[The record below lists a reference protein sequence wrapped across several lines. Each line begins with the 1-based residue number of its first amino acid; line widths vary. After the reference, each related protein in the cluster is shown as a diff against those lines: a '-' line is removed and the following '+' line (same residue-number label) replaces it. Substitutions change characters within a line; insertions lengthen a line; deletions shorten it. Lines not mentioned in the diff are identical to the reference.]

1 MSLIVKA
8 YLEKPDK
15 TEEIRRFA
23 LDSDVAASF
32 AYLTKKLSQVFPT
45 LGNDNYA
52 VYWKDEED
60 DLISVS
66 SDDELTL
73 ALGCIREDIFKIFI
87 KEQSGAGK
95 YDGQVH
101 PGVVCDVCEENI
113 KGIRYKCTTCL
124 DYDLCGKCE
133 GKGIHSEH
141 EMMRIATPR
150 QHFGPFRGPGQFGPC
165 GPPPPPHGAPGQAPP
180 PPPFYGGMAH
190 GPWMGNPFWFGG
202 RCPKRHQKRQ
212 EKEKGSPVDSEKAGP
227 SNETNEQQ
235 QGQQAEGGA
244 QAGFFDGGDF
254 LKKIGESV
262 AMMLDPLGIDVDID
276 VEHNGKREKAAGG
289 KKAGE
294 GKGDKSKGPKN
305 GKKQEKKAENPSK
318 ENTEQMDTEEETQK
332 KQQSADMTVSWEA
345 QVARDVDLQDDKEKT
360 QEKAQQEKA
369 PEKPTEKPTEPAAE
383 QPDGEWTMV
392 NKSPSPVSSPISDAM
407 EVRPS
412 APTPSPSVPA
422 QAPAPPTGNIYPGLA
437 DYIAEIET
445 EHPNPKI
452 ANALRQM
459 ANMGFSNDGGWL
471 TRLLE
476 AKDGDIGQVLDAI
489 HPNRRQ

>member
-23 LDSDVAASF
+23 LDPDVAASF

-52 VYWKDEED
+52 VYWKDEEG
-60 DLISVS
+60 DLIAVS

-73 ALGCIREDIFKIFI
+73 ALGCIKEEIFKIYL
-87 KEQSGAGK
+87 KEQTGAAK
-95 YDGQVH
+95 NDGQVH

-133 GKGIHSEH
+133 GKGLHSEH

-150 QHFGPFRGPGQFGPC
+150 QPFGQFRGAGPFGPC
-165 GPPPPPHGAPGQAPP
+165 GPPPPPHQGPAPP
-180 PPPFYGGMAH
+180 PPYFGGMPH
-190 GPWMGNPFWFGG
+190 GPWMGPPFWFGG
-202 RCPKRHQKRQ
+202 RCPKRNQKRH
-212 EKEKGSPVDSEKAGP
+212 EKEKGSSVDSEKAGP
-227 SNETNEQQ
+227 SNEANQQ
-235 QGQQAEGGA
+235 QKQQAEGGPE
-244 QAGFFDGGDF
+244 GGSFDGSDF

-289 KKAGE
+289 KKSGE
-294 GKGDKSKGPKN
+294 GKGDKSKESKN
-305 GKKQEKKAENPSK
+305 GKKQEKKAESPSK
-318 ENTEQMDTEEETQK
+318 ENAEQMDTSERSQN
-332 KQQSADMTVSWEA
+332 KQQSDDMNVSWEA
-345 QVARDVDLQDDKEKT
+345 QVARDVDLQDDKEKK
-360 QEKAQQEKA
+360 QEKV
-369 PEKPTEKPTEPAAE
+369 PEKPAEPAAE
-383 QPDGEWTMV
+383 QPDGEWTMI
-392 NKSPSPVSSPISDAM
+392 NKSPSSESPISDAA
-407 EVRPS
+407 EAQPSVPTPAPS
-412 APTPSPSVPA
+412 APA
-422 QAPAPPTGNIYPGLA
+422 EIPAPPTGNIYPGLA
-437 DYIAEIET
+437 DCIVDCEPQ
-445 EHPNPKI
+445 HPDPKI